1 MLDMRYHVISLVAVL
16 LALGIGIL
24 LGTTLVER
32 GLIAEQKS
40 EIESLKET
48 FSEIKEKNQSLH
60 DDLDVYRG
68 YATESKP
75 YMLANR
81 LPERPFVVI
90 TGLEPDQE
98 ALHSIHDAIG
108 SAGGNVPLTI
118 KLPPATVYEDP
129 ALLES
134 LASGFG
140 LPAEAEVLKER
151 VLAEVVEQLK
161 TASNTGVLM
170 MLDQLGVIQLQGV
183 LPGPVTG
190 AVLLGS
196 IEKADALENTDLPLL
211 RAFAAAGFPVVGVSG
226 AKESDAAMIE
236 YKKNGISTVDHVDTV
251 PGEVAL
257 VLVLEGRSGYYG
269 SGRAAERILPE
280 AAGI

>member
-1 MLDMRYHVISLVAVL
+1 MLDMRYHVISLVAVF

-48 FSEIKEKNQSLH
+48 FSEIRDKNKSLH
-60 DDLDVYRG
+60 DDLDVYKG
-68 YATESKP
+68 YTVESKP

-81 LPERPFVVI
+81 LPERAFVVI
-90 TGLEPDQE
+90 TGMEPDE
-98 ALHSIHDAIG
+98 NALESIHDAII

-118 KLPPATVYEDP
+118 NMSDATVYEDP
-129 ALLES
+129 ALLQG
-134 LASGFG
+134 LAQAFG
-140 LPAEAEVLKER
+140 LPAEAGVVKER

-161 TASNTGVLM
+161 NASNPEVLT
-170 MLDQLGVIQLQGV
+170 MLDQVGVIQMKGV

-196 IEKADALENTDLPLL
+196 IEEADVLESTDLPLL
-211 RAFAAAGFPVVGVSG
+211 RAFVAAEFPVVGVSG
-226 AKESDAAMIE
+226 LEASDTAMIT
-236 YKKNGISTVDHVDTV
+236 YKKNGISTVDNVNSV

-257 VLVLEGRSGYYG
+257 VLVLQGRSGNYG

-280 AAGI
+280 PGNI